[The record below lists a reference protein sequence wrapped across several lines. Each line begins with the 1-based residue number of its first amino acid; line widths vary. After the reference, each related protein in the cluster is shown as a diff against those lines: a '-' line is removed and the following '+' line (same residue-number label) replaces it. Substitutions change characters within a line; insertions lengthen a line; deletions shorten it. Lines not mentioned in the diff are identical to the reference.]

1 MSRTPTTLRNAERRH
16 PSQTSPSTAMFVD
29 DFDNEPGLREYR
41 DMLHDNKWLISWV
54 IGIILIASL
63 IYVVL
68 ATPIYRANL
77 LIQIEDSAP
86 ESKSFLTDTTGLGEL
101 KTTANGEI
109 QVIGSRMVLG
119 AAVDQVGLQ
128 TQAQPRYLPIFGKW
142 LARNAKG
149 LSDPGIF
156 GIGGFVNG
164 TERILVNRFVVP
176 ASFED
181 SEPFVVTVQGDGLF
195 SVTHE
200 LLENPIEGRV
210 GKLLQ
215 HNLSEGPIDIQI
227 DELVGKKGAEFTV
240 SVSSR
245 LRAIEGLQSRLL
257 MSEQGRQS
265 NVVNVALE
273 DSDPLRLGKVLN
285 SVADQYVRQNVER
298 KSAEAEKTL
307 AFLDAQLPLFERQ
320 LKTSED
326 AFARFRNQNG
336 TVAFDEEAKVW
347 LKSSADLQTNLLEL
361 QQSRLE
367 LRRTNNDSH
376 PKIQT
381 LNQQISAVQAELST
395 VNRRITAMPNVQRDA
410 LRLERDVR
418 ANSAQY
424 QSMQNN
430 ALQMRLLREG
440 KVGNVRLL
448 DKAVVSKIPVKPQK
462 ALIIAFSIVM
472 GVLVALGLAVVR
484 TRSKKDAFNATEIT
498 AKTGLEV
505 FGVIPESV
513 EQSTSVRGKISKL
526 IVGQLLADTYPHS
539 HSVEAMRALRIAL
552 KSVAA
557 GAKNNCILITG
568 ATTGIG
574 KSFLANNLALLLAQT
589 GKRVLLINADLRKE
603 GESEY
608 FALRRDGG
616 LAELLNNGISVEQAI
631 RKNIRPNLDVITTG
645 KLPQI
650 PADILESPIF
660 SETLE
665 ALSQI
670 YDQIV
675 IDAAPVLIG
684 ADALAV
690 APYCGTVLLVA
701 REGISESGALIESI
715 RRLTQAGASVDGLI
729 LNGTDPSKIYGGS
742 YGGRY
747 SEAADSARSHAYA
760 GG

>member
-1 MSRTPTTLRNAERRH
+1 MSRTPSTLRNAERHH
-16 PSQTSPSTAMFVD
+16 PSQTSPSTEMFVD

-41 DMLHDNKWLISWV
+41 DMLFDNRWLIACV
-54 IGIILIASL
+54 IGFMLIASV

-128 TQAQPRYLPIFGKW
+128 TQVQPRYLPIFGKW
-142 LARNAKG
+142 LARKAKG

-156 GIGGFVNG
+156 GVGGFVNG
-164 TERILVNRFVVP
+164 TERILVNRFAVP
-176 ASFED
+176 ASLED
-181 SEPFVVTVQGDGLF
+181 SEPFVVTAQGDGLF

-200 LLENPIEGRV
+200 LLETPIEGRV

-215 HNLSEGPIDIQI
+215 HDFSDGPIDILI
-227 DELVGKKGAEFTV
+227 DELTGKKGAEFTV
-240 SVSSR
+240 SISSR
-245 LRAIEGLQSRLL
+245 LRAIEGLQSRLI

-273 DSDPLRLGKVLN
+273 DSDPRRLGKVLN
-285 SVADQYVRQNVER
+285 AVADQYVRQNVER

-320 LKTSED
+320 LKASED

-367 LRRTNNDSH
+367 LRRTNNDTH

-381 LNQQISAVQAELST
+381 LNQQIAAVQSELST
-395 VNRRITAMPNVQRDA
+395 VNKRITAMPNVQRDA

-448 DKAVVSKIPVKPQK
+448 DRAVVSKIPVKPQK

-472 GVLVALGLAVVR
+472 GVLIALGLAVVR
-484 TRSKKDAFNATEIT
+484 TRSKKGAFSAAEIA

-513 EQSTSVRGKISKL
+513 EKSISARGKANKSIAGK
-526 IVGQLLADTYPHS
+526 LLADTHPHS
-539 HSVEAMRALRIAL
+539 HSIEAMRALRIAL
-552 KSVAA
+552 KSVITE
-557 GAKNNCILITG
+557 AKNNCILITG
-568 ATTGIG
+568 ATPSIG
-574 KSFLANNLALLLAQT
+574 KSFLANNLALLLSQT
-589 GKRVLLINADLRKE
+589 GKSVLIINADLRKE

-608 FALRRDGG
+608 FALRREGG
-616 LAELLNNGISVEQAI
+616 LAELLNNEMSVEQAI
-631 RKNIRPNLDVITTG
+631 RKDIRPNLDVMTTG
-645 KLPQI
+645 KLPQF
-650 PADILESPIF
+650 PADILESPAF
-660 SETLE
+660 SKTLG

-670 YDQIV
+670 YDHIV

-684 ADALAV
+684 ADVLAV

-701 REGISESGALIESI
+701 REGISESGALNESI

-729 LNGTDPSKIYGGS
+729 LNGTDPNKIYSGN

-747 SEAADSARSHAYA
+747 SGSAESTRPYAYA